1 MSLFVEFAQYLMM
14 LLRQFFFSHA
24 SNKKTSHPRLAR
36 VLFLDKLIHSII
48 EQSRVLD
55 SDKSFSCLFFDSS
68 TRHQAEMEE
77 ESLRRREV
85 AEGPKTWVVLS
96 PNVLGNM
103 WGSQCLKK
111 HKFLNTVE

>member
-1 MSLFVEFAQYLMM
+1 MSFFVEFAQYYDDVAASVFFLAM
-14 LLRQFFFSHA
+14 LPF
-24 SNKKTSHPRLAR
+24 KTSHPRLAR

-85 AEGPKTWVVLS
+85 AEGPKTWVVLI
-96 PNVLGNM
+96 PNVLGTC
-103 WGSQCLKK
+103 GGPS
-111 HKFLNTVE
+111 V